1 MFIFFACPKKMNQQ
15 RSGERKDS
23 RSLGPTK
30 RDFPAL
36 LESAGSLKTRVVY
49 APLRG
54 AQTVGV
60 FAYLKLLFR
69 QILCCSACVKW
80 HKNKTILKFLGLI
93 LLCLALI
100 PSIFLKFG
108 KVMKG

>member
-1 MFIFFACPKKMNQQ
+1 MKYIFKMFIFFACPKKMNQQ

-36 LESAGSLKTRVVY
+36 LKSAGSLKTREVY

-54 AQTVGV
+54 AQTV
-60 FAYLKLLFR
+60 
-69 QILCCSACVKW
+69 QTPISADSV
-80 HKNKTILKFLGLI
+80 LLGLREM
-93 LLCLALI
+93 A
-100 PSIFLKFG
+100 
-108 KVMKG
+108 